1 MDNQERD
8 EVFEDRRSMRAELD
22 RNTLEQ
28 IKKLQE
34 KLDGVEE
41 LLIDVLLWK
50 EKHIEQYV
58 LDQPTLSILRHIAG
72 FSVVLRWIVI
82 GALGV
87 LSAIGVT
94 QLAFETIQKWMAK

>member
-1 MDNQERD
+1 MDNQERY
-8 EVFEDRRSMRAELD
+8 EVFEDRRLMRAELD
-22 RNTLEQ
+22 RYTLEQ

-34 KLDGVEE
+34 ELDGVKER
-41 LLIDVLLWK
+41 LTDVLLWK
-50 EKHIEQYV
+50 EKHVEQYIR
-58 LDQPTLSILRHIAG
+58 DQPTLSILRHIAG

-87 LSAIGVT
+87 LSAIGAT

>member
-1 MDNQERD
+1 MDNQERY
-8 EVFEDRRSMRAELD
+8 EVFEDRRLMRAELD
-22 RNTLEQ
+22 RYTLEQ

-34 KLDGVEE
+34 ELDGVKER
-41 LLIDVLLWK
+41 LTDVLLWK
-50 EKHIEQYV
+50 EKHVEQYI

-87 LSAIGVT
+87 LSAIGAT